1 MRMTVFGATGGT
13 GRQVVEQAL
22 ARGHEVVACVRDS
35 GALADLASDRLE
47 VVVGDVLEPASLDP
61 AVRGS
66 RAVLSAVGSR
76 RGKEPTRVYSDG
88 IHNVIAAMDRYAVDR
103 LVCVTAAGVGEPRSS
118 KMPGLLGRL
127 SGSPLLRAV
136 YDDMERME
144 HEVMLSGVTWTIVR
158 PAGLTDGPLT
168 GEYRVVEGRGVPGG
182 RSISRADLAAF
193 MLKCVDIDVWDDKGV
208 AIAY

>member
-1 MRMTVFGATGGT
+1 MTVFGATGGT